1 MSNNEKVNKGIGVGG
16 KYNNYG
22 GTYTYEL
29 DNNSTY
35 TLVDS
40 EITYCIKCGSELGED
55 SVGSRFCDN
64 ECRREFYSE
73 IRHDISG
80 IEY

>member
-1 MSNNEKVNKGIGVGG
+1 MSNNEKVNKGMDAEG
-16 KYNNYG
+16 KYNSF
-22 GTYTYEL
+22 TYEL
-29 DNNSTY
+29 NNDSTY

-40 EITYCIKCGSELGED
+40 KTTYCIKCGSELGED

-73 IRHDISG
+73 IRHDIGG